1 MPLVDFVWD
10 DKVSMKDGVSV
21 IAGTAKDDET
31 GKIIDVSVSVD
42 ALELLDQEDKKACAS

>member
-21 IAGTAKDDET
+21 IAGTAKDEN
-31 GKIIDVSVSVD
+31 GHIVDVSISVE
-42 ALELLDQEDKKACAS
+42 ALELLDQRDKKACAS